1 MSNLNRRVSRLAAL
15 LFIVF
20 SCLSVLGFAQENAI
34 RVCVAV
40 MQNRAGRSVPGTV
53 ERDRLAHALNHSKP
67 DKKTHLQMQGVPLDG
82 MTVDEVSEEAAS
94 KKCAYVV
101 YTTLTELRSSDDPYQ
116 HTPGTI
122 ETNPNSQW
130 SPPGNA
136 EAQRMDP
143 EYRAT
148 VDYKLV
154 RVDSGRVISGVPF
167 STQQSGNEI
176 DTVSQI
182 MDRIAVQV
190 ADQIKKGAPPAMR
203 E

>member
-1 MSNLNRRVSRLAAL
+1 
-15 LFIVF
+15 
-20 SCLSVLGFAQENAI
+20 
-34 RVCVAV
+34 

-53 ERDRLAHALNHSKP
+53 ERDRLVQALNHMKP

-82 MTVDEVSEEAAS
+82 MTPDEVSDEAAT

-101 YTTLTELRSSDDPYQ
+101 YTTLIELRGSDDPYQ
-116 HTPGTI
+116 HTTGTI

-130 SPPGNA
+130 NPGGHPQ
-136 EAQRMDP
+136 AQRMDP

-154 RVDSGRVISGVPF
+154 KVDSNDVISGAPY
-167 STQQSGNEI
+167 STQQNGNEV
-176 DTVSQI
+176 DTVSTI
-182 MDRIAVQV
+182 MDRIAMQV
-190 ADQIKKGAPPAMR
+190 ADQIKKGPAPMK